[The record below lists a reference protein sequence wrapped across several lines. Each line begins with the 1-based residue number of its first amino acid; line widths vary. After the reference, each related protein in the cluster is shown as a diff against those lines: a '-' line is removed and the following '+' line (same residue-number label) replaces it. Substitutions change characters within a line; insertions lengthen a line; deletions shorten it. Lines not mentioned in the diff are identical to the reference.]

1 MLRRSSAC
9 RRRATKHYV
18 TARLHSCRRS
28 PAGFIFFWGAFIQPT
43 DAFDLTLST
52 EAIVICMLGGQGT
65 VTGVAL
71 GAYLYEELR
80 GYLLTS
86 STFSNFQL
94 VIAGALLLMIVSF
107 FPSGLMGFIYSRFPR
122 MQKILE

>member
-1 MLRRSSAC
+1 ML
-9 RRRATKHYV
+9 
-18 TARLHSCRRS
+18 
-28 PAGFIFFWGAFIQPT
+28 
-43 DAFDLTLST
+43 
-52 EAIVICMLGGQGT
+52 LGGQGT

-80 GYLLTS
+80 GYLLVS

-94 VIAGALLLMIVSF
+94 VIAGALLLVIVLF

-122 MQKILE
+122 LQKVLE